1 MAGWVRIGL
10 AACFFLVCM
19 SAVVESGGNGAGQ
32 HDGNLVRI
40 AVSPSSW
47 LGVRQNDAAAAIKAW
62 ARTILG
68 ECGIAAEVDA
78 RFFENSQDMI
88 ASLSK
93 CQVDAMS
100 MVTDELLVLDLKMR
114 PDSVFISV
122 KNKSFTERYVIL
134 VHRNSGIEDVPDLA
148 GRSVL
153 LHRSSRMCLAPQ
165 WLETLLE
172 TRSAALADQVL
183 RNMSSIENASRAV
196 LQVFFHKA
204 DASVVTA
211 NVFEMMSELN
221 PQVHKE
227 LRVLASSPEV
237 VPNIFFF
244 RSGYTSPVRDRLE
257 AALEAIHNSPAG
269 RQILTVF
276 QCDSMVKRPIS
287 ILEGTNRMLAEYE
300 RLRRHG
306 GIRDDRGPLT
316 KVAQ

>member
-1 MAGWVRIGL
+1 MAGWVRTGL

-19 SAVVESGGNGAGQ
+19 SAVVESAGNGAGQ
-32 HDGNLVRI
+32 RDGDLVRI

-47 LGVRQNDAAAAIKAW
+47 LGVRQNDAVAALKAW
-62 ARTILG
+62 AKAVLG

-88 ASLSK
+88 ASLSN

-100 MVTDELLVLDLKMR
+100 MVTDELLALDPKIR
-114 PDSVFISV
+114 PDRVFISV

-134 VHRNSGIEDVPDLA
+134 VRRNSGIEDVPDLA

-172 TRSAALADQVL
+172 TRSAALADQVS
-183 RNMSSIENASRAV
+183 RNTSNIENASRAV
-196 LQVFFHKA
+196 LQVFFRKA
-204 DASVVTA
+204 DASVVTS
-211 NVFEMMSELN
+211 NVFEMVSELN

-244 RSGYTSPVRDRLE
+244 RSGYTSPVRDKLE

-306 GIRDDRGPLT
+306 GIGDDQGPLT